1 MHMLVPVQYE
11 EAEQSFGV
19 LSVFLRFSSEVFP
32 GFQFLQCYVLGEGCS
47 KEKAV
52 DENATGSLVWGHGGG
67 LWVFEKDEITSP
79 DRKQTL
85 LLVFLTQ

>member
-1 MHMLVPVQYE
+1 MHMLVPIQHE

-19 LSVFLRFSSEVFP
+19 LRVFFSSELFP
-32 GFQFLQCYVLGEGCS
+32 GFQVLQCYALRKGGS

-52 DENATGSLVWGHGGG
+52 DENATGFLVWEHRGG
-67 LWVFEKDEITSP
+67 LWKSEKDEIMSP
-79 DRKQTL
+79 DRKLTL